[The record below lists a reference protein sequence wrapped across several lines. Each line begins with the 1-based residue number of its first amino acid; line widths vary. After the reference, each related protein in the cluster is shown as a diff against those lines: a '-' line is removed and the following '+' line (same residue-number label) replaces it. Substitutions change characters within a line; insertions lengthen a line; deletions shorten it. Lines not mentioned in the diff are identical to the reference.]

1 MSNDGWRSR
10 SRNGTRCPRTLQRA
24 AAGVSTED
32 LILPFFRLS
41 REDSYLGT
49 ERRFSR
55 R

>member
-1 MSNDGWRSR
+1 MALTQPERYAVS
-10 SRNGTRCPRTLQRA
+10 RTLQRA